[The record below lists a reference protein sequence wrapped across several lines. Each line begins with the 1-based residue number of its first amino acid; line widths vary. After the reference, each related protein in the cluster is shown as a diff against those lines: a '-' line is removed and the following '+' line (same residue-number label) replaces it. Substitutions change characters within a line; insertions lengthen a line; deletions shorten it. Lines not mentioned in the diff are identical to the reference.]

1 MKWTRQDIPKE
12 SERFLIMKVERKGI
26 DFRNPKKKKK
36 KQNYFK
42 SLFSGSR
49 VSFFKESSFH
59 VAFIFYFLK
68 SWGNI

>member
-36 KQNYFK
+36 KAK
-42 SLFSGSR
+42 LF
-49 VSFFKESSFH
+49 
-59 VAFIFYFLK
+59 
-68 SWGNI
+68 